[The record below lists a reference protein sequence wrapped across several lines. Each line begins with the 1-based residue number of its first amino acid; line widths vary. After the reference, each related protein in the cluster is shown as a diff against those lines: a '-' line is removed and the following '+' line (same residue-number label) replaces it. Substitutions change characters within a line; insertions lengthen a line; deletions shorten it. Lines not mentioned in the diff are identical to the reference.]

1 MSNALYL
8 GALLL
13 LAVGIAHSWLGEK
26 YILRRLFRRKNL
38 PELFGGQDFTRNT
51 LRFAWH
57 LTTVAWLG
65 LAAML
70 VLIANN
76 ALTTAN
82 AGLVIAATFLVH
94 GVAALLGSKGRHL
107 SWPVFLLIGLLAWFA
122 TRP

>member
-8 GALLL
+8 AAFLLL
-13 LAVGIAHSWLGEK
+13 GVAAAHSWLGEK
-26 YILRRLFRRKNL
+26 YILTRLFRRENL
-38 PELFGGQDFTRNT
+38 PELFGSQDFTRNT

-65 LAAML
+65 LAAIL

-76 ALTTAN
+76 ALTAAN

-94 GVAALLGSKGRHL
+94 GVAALVGSRGRHL
-107 SWPVFLLIGLLAWFA
+107 SWPVFLLVGLIAWFA